1 MISQRIKAALAAA
14 EARGVVLGNPSLAT
28 AREHAVK
35 ARVAGADRRAT
46 RGRMEPHALDRP
58 HATKKPLRKAK
69 GDPKQQRRK
78 GGTILA
84 RAPWWPTMGGKA
96 YHLHLHAGAGSAVE
110 HHLPRRGYA

>member
-46 RGRMEPHALDRP
+46 RGRLEPGAIDRQHDQEVHP
-58 HATKKPLRKAK
+58 WQ
-69 GDPKQQRRK
+69 GQ
-78 GGTILA
+78 GGLQA
-84 RAPWWPTMGGKA
+84 A
-96 YHLHLHAGAGSAVE
+96 
-110 HHLPRRGYA
+110 